1 MEALDNLIYM
11 NGYDESLKE
20 RATFLSDSYY
30 GDDYG
35 LEDEEMSTGQDV
47 SDIGTFSFPSNPHTT
62 GKPLNTPFGPS
73 KKKRKSRLYLGAT
86 FKIFDPLTNGKNLHM
101 IRTWK
106 GMRKNGN
113 GG

>member
-47 SDIGTFSFPSNPHTT
+47 SDIGTFSFPSNLHTT
-62 GKPLNTPFGPS
+62 GKPLNTPFWAQQKEAQEQVIPGS
-73 KKKRKSRLYLGAT
+73 H
-86 FKIFDPLTNGKNLHM
+86 FQNL
-101 IRTWK
+101 
-106 GMRKNGN
+106 
-113 GG
+113 